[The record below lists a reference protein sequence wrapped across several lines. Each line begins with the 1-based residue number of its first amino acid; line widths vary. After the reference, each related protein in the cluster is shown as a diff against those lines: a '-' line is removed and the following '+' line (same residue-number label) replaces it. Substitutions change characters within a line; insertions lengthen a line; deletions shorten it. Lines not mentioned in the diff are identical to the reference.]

1 MTGRGKRSVAE
12 EALTAG
18 TWGGDVHMQFS
29 VKTGTVDVVMAQ
41 SGEKEWHCL
50 SSLLWTPFSSRP
62 ERSAAEQQGQ
72 LHRREA

>member
-41 SGEKEWHCL
+41 SGEEEWHCL
-50 SSLLWTPFSSRP
+50 SQPTVDTFLITTRKKHSR
-62 ERSAAEQQGQ
+62 AAGP
-72 LHRREA
+72 AAPT